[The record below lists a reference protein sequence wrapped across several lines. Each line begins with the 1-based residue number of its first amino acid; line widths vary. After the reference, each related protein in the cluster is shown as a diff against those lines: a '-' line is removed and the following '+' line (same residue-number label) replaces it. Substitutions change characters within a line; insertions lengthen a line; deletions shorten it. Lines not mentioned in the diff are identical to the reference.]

1 MVKGYTYCFHYDNFP
16 KLRDILPELARKV
29 SSDIT
34 VSVPSILYMQL
45 LACPNIR
52 KDKEDN

>member
-1 MVKGYTYCFHYDNFP
+1 MVKGYTYCFHYDNFR

-34 VSVPSILYMQL
+34 VSVPSILDMQL
-45 LACPNIR
+45 LVCPNI
-52 KDKEDN
+52 KNDKEDN